1 MQWCHLLRSV
11 GESQHFHIY
20 LVSYSLLLV
29 LENGMYENEC
39 DEVQEVRLGK
49 RVQIMDLDSQRQNE
63 QGAILHD
70 ISTSFTCIVLKGG
83 IIY

>member
-1 MQWCHLLRSV
+1 M
-11 GESQHFHIY
+11 
-20 LVSYSLLLV
+20 LV

-49 RVQIMDLDSQRQNE
+49 SIQIILAESNAIMEMDLYSQRQNE

>member
-1 MQWCHLLRSV
+1 MKTNVMKYRKSD
-11 GESQHFHIY
+11 
-20 LVSYSLLLV
+20 LV
-29 LENGMYENEC
+29 
-39 DEVQEVRLGK
+39 
-49 RVQIMDLDSQRQNE
+49 RVQIILAESNAIMEMDLDSERQNE